1 MNRAGKV
8 AQISNLLYRRFPI
21 GRATNLL
28 VAIIVRTLRRLEAL
42 LSSRLEISATRYLGP
57 AQECRADRVSD
68 FGLLSGFGFLPSDF
82 RCMGRGNRTRLSNPA
97 LEMQK
102 RVRIVFPVFFLVF
115 SLVFVCAHHVRAQN
129 PLSDFEAANKL
140 YYEASFTNA
149 AAAYEKMIQSGRHAP
164 ALYFNLGNA
173 WFKSGQIGR
182 AIAAYRHAEQL
193 TPRDPDVRANLQF
206 ARNQAQGPSFS
217 PNRRQLWLMKLTLNE
232 WTLLAIGSLW
242 LWFFL
247 LAALQ
252 WRPQWKNSFRSL
264 LFGLTAASLVFCGCL
279 AAALYEDRGLRTA
292 VVIAREAVVRHGPL
306 EESQN
311 SFTVHDGAELRVLDR
326 KDDWLLVTTDP
337 RRIGWLRRDQV
348 LLAAR

>member
-1 MNRAGKV
+1 M
-8 AQISNLLYRRFPI
+8 
-21 GRATNLL
+21 
-28 VAIIVRTLRRLEAL
+28 
-42 LSSRLEISATRYLGP
+42 
-57 AQECRADRVSD
+57 
-68 FGLLSGFGFLPSDF
+68 
-82 RCMGRGNRTRLSNPA
+82 RGNRTRLSNPA

-102 RVRIVFPVFFLVF
+102 RVRIRFPIFFLAF
-115 SLVFVCAHHVRAQN
+115 SLLFVCALHVRAQS
-129 PLSDFEAANKL
+129 PVSDFEAANKL
-140 YYEASFTNA
+140 YYEAQFTNA
-149 AAAYEKMIQSGRHAP
+149 ASAYEKMIQSGQHAP
-164 ALYFNLGNA
+164 SLYFNLGNA

-217 PNRRQLWLMKLTLNE
+217 TNRWQRGLSKLTLNE
-232 WTLLAIGSLW
+232 WTLLASGSIWVL
-242 LWFFL
+242 FIL

-252 WRPQWKNSFRSL
+252 WRPQWKHGFRSL
-264 LFGLTAASLVFCGCL
+264 LFTLAAASLVFCGCL
-279 AAALYEDRGLRTA
+279 AAALYEDRGVQTA

-311 SFTVHDGAELRVLDR
+311 SFAVHDGAELRVLDR

-348 LLAAR
+348 LLASR